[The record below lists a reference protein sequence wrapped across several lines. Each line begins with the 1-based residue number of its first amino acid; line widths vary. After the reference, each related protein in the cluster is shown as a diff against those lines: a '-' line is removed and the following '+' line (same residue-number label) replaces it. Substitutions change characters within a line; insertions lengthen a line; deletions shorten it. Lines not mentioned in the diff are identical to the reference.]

1 MKRACLSFL
10 LFLCFLLPPSF
21 VLADDP
27 SAPPWYICG
36 DYQYFLLDDGTAE
49 IGHYSGEDTV
59 VVIPDTLDGYAVT
72 QIRCMAFAACSLVT
86 SVTIPDSI
94 TTAEGNPFAFCN
106 NLSTITVS
114 SDHPTWAVIDGVLFD
129 QTNQTLICRPTG
141 KMETE
146 YTVPQGTRKLA
157 ELAFCCCSSLTGVSI
172 PDSVTVI
179 GDGAFCQCSGLTA
192 LFLPDSVAVI
202 GAYAFERC
210 TGLTQISLP
219 DSLAAIGYGAF
230 EYCESLTGIT
240 LPSRLS
246 VIDYALFFDCDGL
259 TEVFIPDSV
268 AEIGDCAFESCGL
281 TVISIPDS
289 VTVIGEDA
297 FCDNPDLTALVG
309 RGSYAEQYCRE
320 NGISFVFSDQLD

>member
-36 DYQYFLLDDGTAE
+36 DYQYFLLEDGTAE
-49 IGHYSGEDTV
+49 VGSYSGKETAVD
-59 VVIPDTLDGYAVT
+59 IPDTLDGYAVT
-72 QIRCMAFAACSLVT
+72 QIRTMAFGACSTVT

-94 TTAEGNPFAFCN
+94 RTAEGNPFAFCK
-106 NLSTITVS
+106 NLTSIAVS
-114 SDHPTWAVIDGVLFD
+114 SDHPTLAVIDGVLFD
-129 QTNQTLICRPTG
+129 RTSQTLICHPAG
-141 KMETE
+141 KTETE
-146 YTVPQGTRKLA
+146 YAVPQGTEQLA
-157 ELAFCCCSSLTGVSI
+157 ELAFCGCVRLTGVSI

-179 GDGAFCQCSGLTA
+179 GDGAFCQCSGLTE
-192 LFLPDSVAVI
+192 LFLPDSVAEI

>member
-1 MKRACLSFL
+1 MKRACLSL
-10 LFLCFLLPPSF
+10 LLVFCLLLPPSF
-21 VLADDP
+21 ALADDP

-36 DYQYFLLDDGTAE
+36 DYQYFLLEDGTAE
-49 IGHYSGEDTV
+49 VGSYSGKETAVD
-59 VVIPDTLDGYAVT
+59 IPDTLDGYAVT
-72 QIRCMAFAACSLVT
+72 QIRTMAFGACSTVT
-86 SVTIPDSI
+86 SVTIPNSI
-94 TTAEGNPFAFCN
+94 RTAEGNPFAFCN

-129 QTNQTLICRPTG
+129 QTNQTLICRPAG

-219 DSLAAIGYGAF
+219 DSLTAIGCGAF
-230 EYCESLTGIT
+230 EYCTSLTAVT
-240 LPSRLS
+240 LSSRLT
-246 VIDYALFFDCDGL
+246 VIDYDLFFDCDGL
-259 TEVFIPDSV
+259 TEMVIPDGVTEIGGYAFKSCGLTGIFIPDSV
-268 AEIGDCAFESCGL
+268 A
-281 TVISIPDS
+281 
-289 VTVIGEDA
+289 VIGEDA
-297 FCDNPDLTALVG
+297 FHDNPDLTAFVG
-309 RGSYAEQYCRE
+309 QGSYAEQYCRE
-320 NGISFVFSDQLD
+320 NGISYVYSDQLD